1 MSFFARFKT
10 TVPRRQSLF
19 VSLVYEDT
27 FKSIFR
33 NLPGLVAVTLPWS
46 TIGPFVVAFLNQGK
60 PHPLAMSL
68 FPLLAMVMTS
78 VYLREEG
85 RTTGSRI
92 AATFL
97 LSWTHFF
104 QILFSFMLAAAPV
117 GLLVSG
123 AFFLSKL
130 LKGPGTLLLVL
141 FGISGAVF
149 LLIITPFIVPVL
161 THEAGKNGNPFK
173 RILRLTAWHRSR
185 ILLAQL
191 APALILGSFIIPLLM
206 PPQGPPQ
213 IPSAG
218 SLVLF
223 TLFQLLVTIF
233 SNVMQ
238 VFLYYH
244 ARAEAG
250 EDYPDSVT
258 GPVPGEKL
266 A

>member
-1 MSFFARFKT
+1 MAFFSRFKT

-27 FKSIFR
+27 FKTIFR

-46 TIGPFVVAFLNQGK
+46 TIGPFIVVFLNQGR
-60 PHPLAMSL
+60 PHPLALAL
-68 FPLLAMVMTS
+68 FPLLAMVMTA

-85 RTTGSRI
+85 RPTGSRI
-92 AATFL
+92 AAAYL
-97 LSWTHFF
+97 QSWAHFF
-104 QILFSFMLAAAPV
+104 QIVFSFLLAAAPV

-123 AFFLSKL
+123 ALFLSKI

-173 RILRLTAWHRSR
+173 RILWLTAWHRSR

-191 APALILGSFIIPLLM
+191 APVVILGSFIIPVLM

-213 IPSAG
+213 VPSTG
-218 SLVLF
+218 SLVFF
-223 TLFQLLVTIF
+223 TLFQLFVTIF
-233 SNVMQ
+233 SNVLQ
-238 VFLYYH
+238 VFLYHH